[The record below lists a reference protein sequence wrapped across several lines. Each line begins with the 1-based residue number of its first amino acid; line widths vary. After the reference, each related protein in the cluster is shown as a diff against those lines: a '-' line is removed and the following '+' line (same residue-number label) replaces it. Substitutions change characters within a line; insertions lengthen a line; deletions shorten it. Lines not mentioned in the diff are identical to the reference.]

1 MHKCKRSPEGGDY
14 CIIVLSPL
22 LTCTQ
27 DGHQSEEGGHREEHG
42 AWHREQEQVE
52 SVRGEREQSVTEAV
66 VLD

>member
-1 MHKCKRSPEGGDY
+1 MGGY
-14 CIIVLSPL
+14 HCIIVSSPL

-42 AWHREQEQVE
+42 ARHREQEQVE
-52 SVRGEREQSVTEAV
+52 SVGREREQSVTEAV